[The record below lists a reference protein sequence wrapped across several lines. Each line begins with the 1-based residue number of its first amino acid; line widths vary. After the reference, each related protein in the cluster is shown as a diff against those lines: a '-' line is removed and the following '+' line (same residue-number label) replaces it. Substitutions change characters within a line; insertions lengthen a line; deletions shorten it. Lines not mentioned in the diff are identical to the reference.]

1 MGKKISCKEKK
12 HLFRKIM
19 CANEA
24 HRKSLTDCSLPRF
37 RYNDPPTPPLTLE
50 DQKNAKFSLDFHA
63 RRVGE

>member
-1 MGKKISCKEKK
+1 
-12 HLFRKIM
+12 M